1 MRIARIDSGGT
12 SSYAV
17 LHDEHVEILDREP
30 WAGGTLTGERLALES
45 VRLLA
50 PVSPSTIFCVG
61 RNYADHIREMGYEAP
76 TRPSLFIKPLGALLD
91 PYQDVVL
98 PPVSLSDDVE
108 HEAELVVVMGRSV
121 RNVEPSEALDAVFG
135 YTVANDVSARDLQ
148 RVDTDV
154 VRAKGFDTFCPVAPW
169 IQTEVDI
176 SAGLTVVCRVNAEVR
191 QDGNTSDLIFDVPYL
206 VSYLSRFTTLR
217 AGDIILTGSP
227 GGSGPLRPGDDV
239 EIEIG
244 GVGTL
249 RHGVTRQ

>member
-1 MRIARIDSGGT
+1 MRVVRIDREGT
-12 SSYAV
+12 SSYGV
-17 LHDEHVEILDREP
+17 LHHEHVEIMDRAP
-30 WAGGTLTGERLALES
+30 WAGGTLTGEHFPLES

-61 RNYADHIREMGYEAP
+61 RNYADHIREMGYEVP
-76 TRPSLFIKPLGALLD
+76 TRPSLFIKPLGTLLD
-91 PYQDVVL
+91 PYRDVVL
-98 PPVSLSDDVE
+98 PPVSLSDEVE
-108 HEAELVVVMGRSV
+108 HEAELVVVIGRAA
-121 RNVEPSEALDAVFG
+121 RNLEPSEAEHAIFG

-148 RVDTDV
+148 RIDSDV

-176 SAGLTVVCRVNAEVR
+176 SAGLSVVCRVNGEVR
-191 QDGNTSDLIFDVPYL
+191 QDGNTSDLIFDINYL

-244 GVGTL
+244 NVGTL
-249 RHGVTRQ
+249 RHGVTRK